1 MSGHLHPT
9 LHNLLIPLL
18 LGHIKPQDLV
28 LDPRQPA
35 EKLTATMRTRTE
47 TNDEE
52 VQFNAIT
59 ASGLSL
65 LVHEAEVPQA
75 HFPQLMEVG
84 MALAIVRRHEVE
96 MTTSNP
102 YPSSPTLLV

>member
-1 MSGHLHPT
+1 MSDHLHPT
-9 LHNLLIPLL
+9 LHNLRILL
-18 LGHIKPQDLV
+18 LQDHIKPQDLV
-28 LDPRQPA
+28 LALRQLA
-35 EKLTATMRTRTE
+35 EKPTATMRTRTE

-65 LVHEAEVPQA
+65 LVHEAEVPQV

-84 MALAIVRRHEVE
+84 MVLAIVRRHEVE
-96 MTTSNP
+96 MTTSSP